1 MITKPKLEQVYYFM
15 QGNKILC
22 GVVKKIYGDNEL
34 LLLDSTKENN
44 LYLME
49 PRNCYEY
56 INDLVEASLDFIR
69 EIKEFRERGNK
80 C

>member
-1 MITKPKLEQVYYFM
+1 MITEPKLEQVYYFM

-22 GVVKKIYGDNEL
+22 GVLKKICGDNEL
-34 LLLDSTKENN
+34 FLLDSATDKN

-49 PRNCYEY
+49 PSNCYEY
-56 INDLVEASLDFIR
+56 LNDLVDDSLTFIR
-69 EIKEFRERGNK
+69 EIKELRERRGQ

>member
-1 MITKPKLEQVYYFM
+1 MVKKPKIEEAYYFM

-22 GVVKKIYGDNEL
+22 GVLKKIYGDNEL
-34 LLLDSTKENN
+34 FLLDSATDKN

-49 PRNCYEY
+49 PSTCYEFL
-56 INDLVEASLDFIR
+56 NDLVDDSLTFIR
-69 EIKEFRERGNK
+69 EIKEFRERRCK